1 MQADRHVF
9 LSADDDDG
17 WGESWFIRSALT
29 KAFHLTLGLGF
40 PLTYVSVDRI
50 QPVVKKV
57 CWI

>member
-1 MQADRHVF
+1 MQTDRHVF

-17 WGESWFIRSALT
+17 RGEHWFIRSALT
-29 KAFHLTLGLGF
+29 KALHLTLGFGF
-40 PLTYVSVDRI
+40 PLIHVSVNRI